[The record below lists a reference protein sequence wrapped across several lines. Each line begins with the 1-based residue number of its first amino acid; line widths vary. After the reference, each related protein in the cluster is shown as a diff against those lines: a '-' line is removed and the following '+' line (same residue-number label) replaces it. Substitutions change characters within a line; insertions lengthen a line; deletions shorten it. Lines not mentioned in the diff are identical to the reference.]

1 MVVPIIFI
9 QRKQKT
15 DRPSFIS
22 SGFIPE
28 VMMSLCLGKG
38 QRERRKRLVPHK
50 SKALCGD
57 MTA

>member
-1 MVVPIIFI
+1 MVVPIISI

-28 VMMSLCLGKG
+28 VMMFLALARD
-38 QRERRKRLVPHK
+38 RERKR
-50 SKALCGD
+50 D
-57 MTA
+57 

>member
-28 VMMSLCLGKG
+28 VMMFLALARD
-38 QRERRKRLVPHK
+38 RERKKRLVPHK

-57 MTA
+57 LTV